1 MQVFR
6 TIGEIEDFANKAR
19 VTGKTVG
26 LVPTMGYFHDGHL
39 NLMREAKKKCDVV
52 VVSLYVNPLQFGPKE
67 DLGEY
72 PRDFDRDCAMAQ
84 SVGVDAIFTPGN
96 DEMYPAGYGSF
107 VEVTGITGK
116 LCGLSRPDHF
126 RGVTTVV
133 AKLFNI
139 VRPDQAFFGQKDA
152 QQALVIQKMVRDLN
166 MGLEVV
172 TLPIVREADGLAMS
186 SRNVYLNEEQRQAAL
201 VLYRSLCAFRDA
213 VTEGERNV
221 FKLLRGIEEMIS
233 STPGANLDYVEI
245 LSVPD
250 LEPLDTLNGKCIA
263 ALAVRFGKTRLID
276 NMVVE
281 V

>member
-1 MQVFR
+1 MQVCR
-6 TIGEIEDFANKAR
+6 TIGEIREFVNNAR
-19 VTGKTVG
+19 AAGKTVG
-26 LVPTMGYFHDGHL
+26 LVPTMGYFHQGHL
-39 NLMREAKKKCDVV
+39 SLMQEAKKRCHVV

-67 DLGEY
+67 DLSEY
-72 PRDFDRDCAMAQ
+72 PRDFDRDCAMAR
-84 SVGVDAIFTPGN
+84 SVGVDAIFAPGN
-96 DEMYPAGYGSF
+96 DQMYPDGYSSF
-107 VEVTGITGK
+107 VEVTGITDK
-116 LCGLSRPDHF
+116 LCGLSRPGHF

-152 QQALVIQKMVRDLN
+152 QQAMVIQKMVRDLF
-166 MGLEVV
+166 MDLKVV
-172 TLPIVREADGLAMS
+172 ILPIVREADGLAMS
-186 SRNVYLNEEQRQAAL
+186 SRNVYLNEQQRHAAP

-213 VTEGERNV
+213 VAGGEKNV
-221 FKLLRGIEEMIS
+221 QELHRGIKEMIL
-233 STPGANLDYVEI
+233 STPGAQIDYVEI

-250 LEPLDTLNGKCIA
+250 LESLNTIRGKCMA